1 MQKRTPFV
9 LILLLLAGCAS
20 GAAKPPQPEPLPVT
34 ITLKHGDEPERQT
47 QAQLERL
54 LRTYDV
60 RPWIFTDEIAI
71 ERDVIPHSHPVLTL
85 STQKEENDELLLSTF
100 VHEQL
105 HWFLESR
112 PEDVE
117 KAVADLKTLFPE
129 VPVGYPDGARSE
141 YSTYL
146 HLLDCTLE
154 DDAMRRLLGESRAR
168 QVLEALTTSHYRWIY
183 RQVLERGGDLRGI
196 LAKYRLDP
204 LARPPQ
210 AQAVREPG

>member
-1 MQKRTPFV
+1 MQKRTPLA
-9 LILLLLAGCAS
+9 LIVLLLAGCAS

-54 LRTYDV
+54 LRTYEV
-60 RPWIFTDEIAI
+60 RPWIFTDEVVI
-71 ERDVIPHSHPVLTL
+71 ESGPDVIPHSHPVLTL
-85 STQKEENDELLLSTF
+85 STDALNEDLLLSTF

-129 VPVGYPDGARSE
+129 VPVGYPDGARNE

-146 HLLDCTLE
+146 HLLNCTLE

-168 QVLEALTTSHYRWIY
+168 QVLETLTTSHYRWIY

-204 LARPPQ
+204 LSGPTPAPARSNP
-210 AQAVREPG
+210 